1 MMIQIENMAFCYK
14 RSKNLFEHLN
24 LELPKGTIVG
34 LLGRNGEGKSTLLKL
49 ITGQLLCGWGKISVD
64 GKNPSEREVAFLSQ
78 IFLLPEEVV
87 CPSITIKEYF
97 NIITPFYPNYS
108 TEIAEKL
115 IREFDLNWKMN
126 LGKVSQGQKKKAVI
140 ALALSLRTPV
150 LLLDEPTNGLDIPSK
165 SAFRRLIAQYTTEEQ
180 TIIISTHQVRDLE
193 QLIDRLVLLDNNKV
207 VCNETIYNLCK
218 YFSFQPVMEGNP
230 DKLIYQEKSL
240 MGSIGI
246 FENETPQETDNFS
259 MELFFNGMVA
269 EQEKMLSLL
278 NKQNKQ

>member
-1 MMIQIENMAFCYK
+1 MIQIDNLSFSYK
-14 RSKNLFEHLN
+14 RSSFLLSKLN
-24 LELPKGTIVG
+24 LDLPKGTIVG

-49 ITGQLLCGWGKISVD
+49 ITGQLLSDWGKITVN
-64 GKNPSEREVAFLSQ
+64 GKKPEKREVDFLNQ

-87 CPSITIKEYF
+87 CPSISIKKYF

-108 TEIAEKL
+108 AEIAEEL
-115 IREFDLNWKMN
+115 IREFELDWKMN

-140 ALALSLRTPV
+140 ALALSLRTPI

-165 SAFRRLIAQYTTEEQ
+165 SAFRRLVAQYTTEEQ
-180 TIIISTHQVRDLE
+180 TLIISTHQVRDLE
-193 QLIDRLVLLDNNKV
+193 QLIDRLVLLDHNKII
-207 VCNETIYNLCK
+207 CNEAIYDLCK
-218 YFSFQPVMEGNP
+218 YFSFQPVTEGNP

-240 MGSIGI
+240 MGSVGI

-269 EQEKMLSLL
+269 EQEKMLALL
-278 NKQNKQ
+278 HKQNKQ